1 MGLSEKIK
9 LTTGLNCTLLCLVQ
23 LLAYSRAIFF
33 PNCTQTHV
41 GYLYIKVV
49 NTVVP
54 QSLHFN
60 KIHDPQRYMKNSIND
75 VISFRTHCGWI
86 SFVNIKGTV
95 SRYID
100 KNRTGA
106 CGLGRNRRLLRH
118 TELVFLSTVCARR
131 VVLVLFTN
139 MDAVN

>member
-1 MGLSEKIK
+1 MKHTQNIWENLI
-9 LTTGLNCTLLCLVQ
+9 LYRLV
-23 LLAYSRAIFF
+23 
-33 PNCTQTHV
+33 P
-41 GYLYIKVV
+41 
-49 NTVVP
+49 P
-54 QSLHFN
+54 
-60 KIHDPQRYMKNSIND
+60 
-75 VISFRTHCGWI
+75 
-86 SFVNIKGTV
+86 GTV

-139 MDAVN
+139 MDATIVVN

>member
-1 MGLSEKIK
+1 MK
-9 LTTGLNCTLLCLVQ
+9 LR
-23 LLAYSRAIFF
+23 LLALWFG
-33 PNCTQTHV
+33 V
-41 GYLYIKVV
+41 GINFIWSKDITSKISCIVGLTIINIVIPFSGYYLYTCIGLFTPVCLQ
-49 NTVVP
+49 P
-54 QSLHFN
+54 LSLIQEF
-60 KIHDPQRYMKNSIND
+60 
-75 VISFRTHCGWI
+75 
-86 SFVNIKGTV
+86 KGTV

-106 CGLGRNRRLLRH
+106 CGLGRNRHLLRH

>member
-1 MGLSEKIK
+1 MAIGDFSLNSELFLHTAK
-9 LTTGLNCTLLCLVQ
+9 NQLVEK
-23 LLAYSRAIFF
+23 
-33 PNCTQTHV
+33 H
-41 GYLYIKVV
+41 
-49 NTVVP
+49 
-54 QSLHFN
+54 LHFYF
-60 KIHDPQRYMKNSIND
+60 KSVRVCY
-75 VISFRTHCGWI
+75 F
-86 SFVNIKGTV
+86 KGTV

-106 CGLGRNRRLLRH
+106 CGLGRNRRLLRY

>member
-1 MGLSEKIK
+1 MLEYGKDIS
-9 LTTGLNCTLLCLVQ
+9 LT
-23 LLAYSRAIFF
+23 Y
-33 PNCTQTHV
+33 P
-41 GYLYIKVV
+41 K
-49 NTVVP
+49 TVAK
-54 QSLHFN
+54 S
-60 KIHDPQRYMKNSIND
+60 Y
-75 VISFRTHCGWI
+75 
-86 SFVNIKGTV
+86 IKGTV

-131 VVLVLFTN
+131 VVFVLFTN

>member
-1 MGLSEKIK
+1 MWSISTFLNLIPEISGTVLVDIIMNITYLIAILLKLLKLVVTINTALGL
-9 LTTGLNCTLLCLVQ
+9 TL
-23 LLAYSRAIFF
+23 
-33 PNCTQTHV
+33 
-41 GYLYIKVV
+41 
-49 NTVVP
+49 
-54 QSLHFN
+54 
-60 KIHDPQRYMKNSIND
+60 
-75 VISFRTHCGWI
+75 
-86 SFVNIKGTV
+86 KGTV

-131 VVLVLFTN
+131 VLLVLFTN

>member
-1 MGLSEKIK
+1 M
-9 LTTGLNCTLLCLVQ
+9 LCD
-23 LLAYSRAIFF
+23 R
-33 PNCTQTHV
+33 HV
-41 GYLYIKVV
+41 SHLRHVLMEV
-49 NTVVP
+49 
-54 QSLHFN
+54 
-60 KIHDPQRYMKNSIND
+60 
-75 VISFRTHCGWI
+75 
-86 SFVNIKGTV
+86 IKGTV